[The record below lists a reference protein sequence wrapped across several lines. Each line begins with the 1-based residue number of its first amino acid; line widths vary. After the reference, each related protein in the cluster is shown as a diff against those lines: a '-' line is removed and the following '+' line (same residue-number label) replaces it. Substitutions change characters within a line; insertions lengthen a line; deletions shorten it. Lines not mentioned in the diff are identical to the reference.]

1 MMKAQIKQYLIVAAI
16 VAALFSFIQ
25 DFVYF
30 DYSRPGVMF
39 TQEEEKNL
47 DNMLYKDIKKYIDD
61 HTKKHSVLESFKYI
75 LSRYRYLST
84 WQFKFKT
91 FTLYFIAVF
100 FSCLLVGTKLRQ
112 REISKTS

>member
-1 MMKAQIKQYLIVAAI
+1 MGPIKQSLTVAAI
-16 VAALFSFIQ
+16 VAVLFSFIQ

-30 DYSRPGVMF
+30 DYSRPGVIF

-47 DNMLYKDIKKYIDD
+47 EHMLFMDVKKYIQD
-61 HTKKHSVLESFKYI
+61 HTKKHSISESLRYI
-75 LSRYRYLST
+75 LGRYRYLST
-84 WQFKFKT
+84 WQFKIKT

-100 FSCLLVGTKLRQ
+100 FGCLLAARKFGR